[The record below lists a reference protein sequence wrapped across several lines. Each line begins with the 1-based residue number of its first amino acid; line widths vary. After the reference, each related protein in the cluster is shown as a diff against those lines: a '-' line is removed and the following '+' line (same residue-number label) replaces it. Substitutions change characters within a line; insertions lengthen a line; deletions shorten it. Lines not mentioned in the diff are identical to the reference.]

1 MFSSRYVEKN
11 SNKRKDGLE
20 GLIMVFRQE
29 TFKFQ
34 TEGSDKN
41 HGDIIEILK
50 AHTTNL
56 SNRYPSYSQSTVLC
70 KSKIRN
76 VESRLS

>member
-1 MFSSRYVEKN
+1 MFSRRYVEKN
-11 SNKRKDGLE
+11 STKRKDGLE
-20 GLIMVFRQE
+20 GLIMVFQQE

-34 TEGSDKN
+34 TQGWDKN

-56 SNRYPSYSQSTVLC
+56 SQSIPQSCVRA
-70 KSKIRN
+70 KFGM
-76 VESRLS
+76 